1 MRSTKSASKLRG
13 LHIKLKKKVLSILRL
28 TKKQSLGSPSDLE
41 TKKIMK
47 RAAQILQFKG
57 STKLSNQERQKLRTI
72 ASHDNVININQ
83 EVHNQLPLSKKKQ

>member
-47 RAAQILQFKG
+47 RAQILQFKG

>member
-1 MRSTKSASKLRG
+1 MSRNRG
-13 LHIKLKKKVLSILRL
+13 LHIKLERKVLSILGL

-47 RAAQILQFKG
+47 RAQILQLKG

>member
-1 MRSTKSASKLRG
+1 MRSTKSASRLRG

-47 RAAQILQFKG
+47 RAQILQFKG